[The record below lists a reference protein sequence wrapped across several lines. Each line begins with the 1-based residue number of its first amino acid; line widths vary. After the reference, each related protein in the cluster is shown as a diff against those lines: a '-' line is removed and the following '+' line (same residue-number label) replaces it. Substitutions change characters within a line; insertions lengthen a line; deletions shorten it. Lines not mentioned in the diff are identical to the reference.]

1 MAEIG
6 FLFLCLI
13 TDSAGYLAVDI
24 SKKIRNSGI
33 LAIACHL

>member
-6 FLFLCLI
+6 LLFLCLI
-13 TDSAGYLAVDI
+13 TDSAGYLTVDI

-33 LAIACHL
+33 LAIAFHV